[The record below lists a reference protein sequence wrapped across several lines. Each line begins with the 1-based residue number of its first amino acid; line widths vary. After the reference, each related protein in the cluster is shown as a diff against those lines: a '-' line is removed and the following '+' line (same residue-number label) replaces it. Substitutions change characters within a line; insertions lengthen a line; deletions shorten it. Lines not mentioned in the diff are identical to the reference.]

1 MLGALV
7 LRMRQLQVEEA
18 DQFRL
23 LADENRI
30 NVRLLAPSRGLI
42 YDRNGRIIA
51 ENEANYRVV
60 LVREDAGDT
69 ELVLERLG
77 QIITISPD
85 DLEKVRKELK
95 RRSAFVP
102 VTVAD
107 RLSWADM
114 AEISVNAPALPGIT
128 PDVGLSRSYPLG
140 PDFAHIVGYVGPVT
154 DYDLA
159 NVEDEDPLL
168 QIPKFQIGKT
178 GIENRFDRDLRGKAG
193 SKRIEVNSVG
203 RVMRELDRIEG
214 QSGDTLSLTIDA
226 DLQNY
231 VQARLA
237 GQSASAVVMD
247 TENGDLVAIGSVP
260 AFDPNKFVRGISS
273 KDYGQ
278 LTDDPYRPLSN
289 KAVGGAYPPG
299 STYKMIVALSALEAG
314 LIDPSEIITCNGFIE
329 VSGRR
334 FHCWKRRGHGQVD
347 LRKSLVE
354 SCDVYYYELAQRVGI
369 DKMTEMAR
377 RFGMGQ
383 KFPVPMTGISHG
395 LAPTKDWKKRNRK
408 QDWLIGDSLNA
419 AIGQGYVLSSPLQL
433 AVMTARL
440 ATGREVMPRLV
451 RSVNGQALP
460 DGRGGDMGLPEEWLK
475 LMRDGMFGVV
485 NDRTGTAY
493 ASRVID
499 DTVRISGKTGTSQ
512 VRNITAEERKS
523 GVISNEDLPWER
535 RDHALYVSYAPADTP
550 RYAVSVVVEHGGGG
564 SKAAAPVAR
573 DILMQALYGGLPPLE
588 VYPVGQRDRIET
600 ERRALEL
607 RSPTAGVTA
616 EKDRA

>member
-1 MLGALV
+1 MGALV

-18 DQFRL
+18 DQYRL

-273 KDYGQ
+273 KDYSQ

-314 LIDPSEIITCNGFIE
+314 LIDPSEIITCTGFIE

-334 FHCWKRRGHGQVD
+334 FHCWKRQGHGQVD

-369 DKMTEMAR
+369 DKMTAMAR

-395 LAPTKDWKKRNRK
+395 LAPTKDWKKRSRK

-535 RDHALYVSYAPADTP
+535 RDHALYVSFAPADAP